1 SEIPNRIQSSTNRSS
16 TVSSVVAVSFGF
28 MPASSAARGH
38 GETRRNVVFGDDA
51 NGYHGGML
59 NKRKAAIGY
68 ATYVVGTRVAKR
80 AVRRK
85 ANAMMRTA
93 RERSRPA
100 RRRRMIP
107 L

>member
-1 SEIPNRIQSSTNRSS
+1 
-16 TVSSVVAVSFGF
+16 V
-28 MPASSAARGH
+28 
-38 GETRRNVVFGDDA
+38 TRRIVVFGNDA

-85 ANAMMRTA
+85 ANAMMSTA

-100 RRRRMIP
+100 RRRRRMIP
-107 L
+107 LVGGAAAAIAGATVIARRHHGADGED